1 MTMTLATSILD
12 FFPAAGA
19 IPEVM
24 DALVQSSCVNPFNPT
39 TVRPGSASL
48 GDPHASHRSPAPR
61 ICFVPR
67 PFARAPILF
76 VRAGESGL
84 ASRTRGLAQ
93 HAV

>member
-1 MTMTLATSILD
+1 MTMTLATSIFD
-12 FFPAAGA
+12 FLPAAGA
-19 IPEVM
+19 MPEVM
-24 DALVQSSCVNPFNPT
+24 DTSVQSSRTNRFNPT
-39 TVRPGSASL
+39 TVRPGGAFL

-61 ICFVPR
+61 ISFVPR

-76 VRAGESGL
+76 VHAGASGL